1 VNLLPAVTPPI
12 SGMVMEIK
20 KAANLQEQRKGFFG
34 NAFQYDNMAI
44 NDEGQPRVSE
54 VSHCNVKGKEK
65 RVNKGTET
73 SKRKDGNGLEAQN
86 DEVTFYKYIYIYI
99 YKEHLSFGLVMPGIL
114 SDDSNSDKY
123 HLTSYIS
130 SIIKNQN
137 FLNKPLS

>member
-20 KAANLQEQRKGFFG
+20 KAANLQEQRKGFVG
-34 NAFQYDNMAI
+34 NAFRYGNMAI

-73 SKRKDGNGLEAQN
+73 RKRKDGNGLEAQN

-99 YKEHLSFGLVMPGIL
+99 Y
-114 SDDSNSDKY
+114 
-123 HLTSYIS
+123 
-130 SIIKNQN
+130 IKNIFHLASLCLGYYQMILTLIN
-137 FLNKPLS
+137 IILHHTFLQL